1 MGKNVVIVV
10 ALLGAGFFAAY
21 LRFRPYLGLEAAY
34 TDGVRTYDSVAGDD
48 AIRFAIWDDAT
59 SLTDEVNS
67 EAAEHGPAIAPDG
80 ELFVFV
86 SGERG
91 LNADLYVARME
102 AGELR
107 DARPLLELNTDY
119 DELAPAFSHNALY
132 FATNRGGG
140 AGGLDIW
147 RAAYDDGV
155 FGEPEPVDA
164 GLNTAAD
171 ESDPAPLMGT
181 RALAFASDRDGDW
194 DLYLARPRVGEP
206 SEDEPESNWEIEELE
221 AINSAFED
229 REPSFASNGLGM
241 VLSSDRPGGAGGY
254 DLWRSVQKDGQWLP
268 AEVIPGVGSPG
279 DERSPL
285 SSRDGFTLYY
295 SSAEAS
301 GSGDLFRAG
310 SRELFRLPGR
320 PVGWLDLLILGS
332 LVLVAL
338 LAWLAKRWQQLE
350 ILYKC
355 FVASVAVH
363 FALLL
368 YFQGVGVEAGT
379 AKFPDRTA
387 LFHVRLASS
396 NSPRQGLQE
405 RGDQLA
411 TERSVNAA
419 EHGPTR
425 EEAVVAKS
433 AQQTPEEASLDVADA
448 PRPNAPSR
456 SETREAVPIHESEAI
471 VALAEREVP
480 APRRESATK
489 AFEHEASASSR
500 ARQRVEVSAPLR
512 ADGVLP
518 AAPQIAEVGLA
529 ASEVSTSLGS
539 EIEDRGFEGA
549 EFVPSREVATEVQEP
564 SRRPVEASVAIRQP
578 NESFAE
584 PKRMEAVPME
594 SLVPSRALLARP
606 ERERS
611 SVSPVRAGERS
622 SRVDSPNPAK
632 DVEPAVLA
640 DSVVVASVGKE
651 LEELRS
657 KRTELLPQRTRT
669 SAPAEPKRSRAETE
683 VSIRQ
688 PIEVVME
695 PVRVASA
702 AMDLPAPTPALTPS
716 LRDRRER
723 PRKAERPARI
733 ATTVAPAFDA
743 QPESFDLVAEKA
755 RVDERERVTAKRL
768 ERTPYRSRFG
778 LEKERALE
786 EHGGGQATEVAVE
799 SGLDFLAKNQNPS
812 GGWGRDGYEAE
823 KYFEVGVGKTALAL
837 LAFLGAGHTPDSETQ
852 YSEVTKSAVRFLLS
866 QQDPESGHFG
876 YTSSYSHGISTYA
889 LAECYALTQ
898 AESLREPLEQAVAQI
913 LRSQD
918 KRGGK
923 KRGGWGYYY
932 PDDRGSDGWPRVSVS
947 SWQVMALE
955 SARLGGLEV
964 PSESFREAQRFFTSS
979 YDQRGWFRYS
989 QDPSRLNSAYA
1000 TLPGSTPAALFALS
1014 LMGEELSDPRWEEA
1028 LDFISSRAPDGY
1040 RYTSDDAF
1048 VYRARGNLYFWYYS
1062 TLAMFRRG
1070 GAQWDRWNVAMK
1082 ETLLGAQESDGSWE
1096 PISVYANYAGDND
1109 EDRSYSTAMCVLTLE
1124 IYYRYFTPL
1133 LEIE

>member
-10 ALLGAGFFAAY
+10 ALLAAGFFAAY

-48 AIRFAIWDDAT
+48 EIRFAIWDDAT

-86 SGERG
+86 SGEQG

-107 DARPLLELNTDY
+107 DARPLLGLNTDF

-132 FATNRGGG
+132 FATNRVGG

-147 RAAYDDGV
+147 RSAYDDGV

-181 RALAFASDRDGDW
+181 RALAFASDRDNGDW

-206 SEDEPESNWEIEELE
+206 SEEAPESNWELEELA
-221 AINSAFED
+221 AINSAFDD
-229 REPSFASNGLGM
+229 REPSFASNGLGL

-254 DLWRSVQKDGQWLP
+254 DLWRSVQKDGEWLP
-268 AEVIPGVGSPG
+268 AEVIPGVGTPG

-350 ILYKC
+350 VLYKC

-368 YFQGVGVEAGT
+368 WFQGVGVEAGT
-379 AKFPDRTA
+379 SEFPDRTA
-387 LFHVRLASS
+387 LFHVRLASA

-405 RGDQLA
+405 RGDELA
-411 TERSVNAA
+411 TERGVNVA

-425 EEAVVAKS
+425 AEAVVART
-433 AQQTPEEASLDVADA
+433 ALQLPGQVALEVAEA
-448 PRPNAPSR
+448 PRPDAPAR
-456 SETREAVPIHESEAI
+456 SVTREAVPVHESEAV
-471 VALAEREVP
+471 VAMAEREVP
-480 APRRESATK
+480 APRRELAAKT
-489 AFEHEASASSR
+489 FEHEASASNH
-500 ARQRVEVSAPLR
+500 AREAVEISAPLR

-518 AAPQIAEVGLA
+518 EASQVARVGLA

-539 EIEDRGFEGA
+539 EIVDRGFEGT
-549 EFVPSREVATEVQEP
+549 ELVPSREVASEVQEP
-564 SRRPVEASVAIRQP
+564 SRRLAEASVAIRQP
-578 NESFAE
+578 TESFAE
-584 PKRMEAVPME
+584 PKRTEAVPME
-594 SLVPSRALLARP
+594 SPVPSTAMLSRP

-611 SVSPVRAGERS
+611 SVSPVRASERS
-622 SRVDSPNPAK
+622 LRVDSQNQAE
-632 DVEPAVLA
+632 DVEPTELA
-640 DSVVVASVGKE
+640 DSVVVASVGSE
-651 LEELRS
+651 FEELRS
-657 KRTELLPQRTRT
+657 KRTELLPQRTQTR
-669 SAPAEPKRSRAETE
+669 APAEPKRKRAQIDMS
-683 VSIRQ
+683 VRQ
-688 PIEVVME
+688 PIEAEVD
-695 PVRVASA
+695 PVRVTAVG
-702 AMDLPAPTPALTPS
+702 MDLPAPTPTPS
-716 LRDRRER
+716 LHASRER
-723 PRKAERPARI
+723 PRRAERPERVT
-733 ATTVAPAFDA
+733 TTVASAFDA
-743 QPESFDLVAEKA
+743 RPESLELVAEKA

-799 SGLDFLAKNQNPS
+799 SGLAYLAKNQNSS
-812 GGWGRDGYEAE
+812 GGWGRDGYRAE
-823 KYFEVGVGKTALAL
+823 KYFEVGVGKTGLAL
-837 LAFLGAGHTPDSETQ
+837 LAFLGAGHTPASETQ
-852 YSEVTKSAVRFLLS
+852 YSDVTKSAVRFLLS
-866 QQDPESGHFG
+866 EQDPESGHFG
-876 YTSSYSHGISTYA
+876 YSSSYSHGISTYA

-898 AESLREPLEQAVAQI
+898 AVNLREPLERAVAQI

-918 KRGGK
+918 GRSGK

-964 PSESFREAQRFFTSS
+964 PSESFREARRFFTSS
-979 YDQRGWFRYS
+979 YDDRGWFRYS
-989 QDPSRLNSAYA
+989 QDPNRLNSAYA

-1014 LMGEELSDPRWEEA
+1014 LMGEKLSDPRWEEA

-1070 GAQWDRWNVAMK
+1070 GARWDRWNVAMK